1 MKRLVVLLSL
11 AVSSHASF
19 GQEADDERRLRTIH
33 AGLDTAL
40 VKGDVAYFESVFAP
54 EYVFSHHFG
63 RLVNRADNL
72 DYLRTLSAEADY
84 RVVRAASDDVQVRVS
99 GDAAWVTA
107 AWTTAI
113 VSARTPNQEP
123 HEDKGRYTGIYERR
137 GGRWLL
143 VAEHLSEAPHDR
155 DLMRAQVIE
164 AANAYRQPDMPARSE
179 FLSLLVADEYVETWP
194 DGRTRTK
201 DAIVASDTATAAL
214 VQHDVAVIDNYTAL
228 ETGIL
233 RADSGTPQSR
243 LGYTSVW
250 VWRDL
255 RWQLLTMHLSEAKE

>member
-11 AVSSHASF
+11 AVSSYASF
-19 GQEADDERRLRTIH
+19 GADTYDERRLRTIH

-72 DYLRTLSAEADY
+72 DYLRTLAGEADY
-84 RVVRAASDDVQVRVS
+84 RVVRAASEDVQVRVS

-155 DLMRAQVIE
+155 ELMREQVIK
-164 AANAYRQPDMPARSE
+164 AARAYHQPNMPARSE
-179 FLSLLVADEYVETWP
+179 FLSLLVADEYIETSP

-201 DAIVASDTATAAL
+201 DAIVESGAATAAL

-233 RADSGTPQSR
+233 LSVPEARQSR
-243 LGYTSVW
+243 MSYTSVW

-255 RWQLLTMHLSEAKE
+255 RWQLLTTHLSEAKE